1 MGPNFSPSVFQCFTM
16 RSSCDSTVLIKN
28 QTLCSAKDIVQ
39 IMPWYILRVVWCG
52 LIRAKYSFY
61 LPWTCFFNQ
70 LLKVGKTHKFDFS
83 SHVGMDY
90 CYCLKHTLLY
100 STLTLRMFERRNK
113 RPYENLKR
121 NRRKDIMRTIRERED
136 CVCARR
142 CKECLVCRKRFCT
155 FWINFLK
162 GHFMQ

>member
-1 MGPNFSPSVFQCFTM
+1 MGTNFSPSVFQCFTM
-16 RSSCDSTVLIKN
+16 TSRCDSTMLIKN
-28 QTLCSAKDIVQ
+28 QTLCSAKDIVHICLETFKEWFDVVSLEQ
-39 IMPWYILRVVWCG
+39 NIHFIYHERV
-52 LIRAKYSFY
+52 
-61 LPWTCFFNQ
+61 FFNQ
-70 LLKVGKTHKFDFS
+70 MLQVRKTHKLDFS

-121 NRRKDIMRTIRERED
+121 NRRKDLMRTIRERED

-155 FWINFLK
+155 F
-162 GHFMQ
+162 